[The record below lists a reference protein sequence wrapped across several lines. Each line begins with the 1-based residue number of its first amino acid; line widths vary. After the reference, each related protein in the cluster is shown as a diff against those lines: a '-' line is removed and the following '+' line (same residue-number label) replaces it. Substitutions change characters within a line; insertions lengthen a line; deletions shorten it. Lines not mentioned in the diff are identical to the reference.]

1 MELDKAIYFA
11 DSSEWRQWLEKN
23 HSTADNA
30 WLVFYKR
37 NSGTASISYDEAV
50 EEALCFGWIDG
61 KMRSVDEEKYVIRYS
76 PRRAKSLWSKRNKD
90 KAEELIHTGR
100 MTEAGLAAIEVAKK
114 NGNWAGAYTS
124 RTQEEIPED
133 LLAALEEDPVAL
145 ENFLQFANSYRNN
158 YIGWI
163 NDAKTEPTRK
173 RRIGEVVRRS
183 RLNQKP
189 GMM

>member
-1 MELDKAIYFA
+1 MEIDKAIYFA
-11 DSSEWRQWLEKN
+11 DGNEWRQWLEKN
-23 HSTADNA
+23 HETADAA
-30 WLVFYKR
+30 WLIFYKR
-37 NSGTASISYDEAV
+37 NSGKASLSYDEAL

-61 KMRSVDEEKYVIRYS
+61 RMRSIDEEKYVIRYS
-76 PRRAKSLWSKRNKD
+76 PRKAKSLWSKRNKD
-90 KAEELIHTGR
+90 KAEELIRAGR

-114 NGNWAGAYTS
+114 NGNWDNAYTS
-124 RTQEEIPED
+124 RTEEEMPED

-145 ENFLQFANSYRNN
+145 ENFLRFANSYRNN

-173 RRIGEVVRRS
+173 RRITEVVRRAH
-183 RLNQKP
+183 LDQKP

>member
-23 HSTADNA
+23 HSTANNI
-30 WLVFYKR
+30 WLIFYKR

-124 RTQEEIPED
+124 RTQEEITED

-145 ENFLQFANSYRNN
+145 ENFLRFANSYRNN

-173 RRIGEVVRRS
+173 RRISEVVRRS

>member
-1 MELDKAIYFA
+1 MEPYKAIYFT
-11 DSSEWRQWLEKN
+11 DGNEWREWLEKN
-23 HSTADNA
+23 HDTADAA
-30 WLVFYKR
+30 WLIFYKR
-37 NSGTASISYDEAV
+37 NSGRVSLSYDEAL

-61 KMRSVDEEKYVIRYS
+61 RMRSVDGEKYVIRYS
-76 PRRAKSLWSKRNKD
+76 PRKAKSLWSKRNKD
-90 KAEELIHTGR
+90 KAEELILADR

-114 NGNWAGAYTS
+114 NGNWDSAYTS
-124 RTQEEIPED
+124 RSQEEMPED
-133 LLAALEEDPVAL
+133 LLAALEEDPVAF

-173 RRIGEVVRRS
+173 RRIGEVVRRAH
-183 RLNQKP
+183 LNQKP